1 MRDFSQSE
9 IWMAHTKWSQHLP
22 VSFQIKDQIKK
33 FCFYL
38 YVFSLTGN
46 FFYSSVAVAAAAATA
61 NCCIMEELE
70 KVLKELKGSATL

>member
-1 MRDFSQSE
+1 
-9 IWMAHTKWSQHLP
+9 MAHTKWSQHLP
-22 VSFQIKDQIKK
+22 VSSQIKDQIKK